1 MPGRSRARRGADM
14 ARSRD
19 AEPPE
24 PSARPDGDARR
35 VTRPVIWVT
44 HMKTTV
50 DLAPTLLRRAK
61 RLAAR
66 RGTTLKAVI
75 EDALARELDA
85 AEREG
90 ASPIRTHTFGGRG
103 LQPGLSWGDWDAIR
117 AAAYEGRG
125 G

>member
-1 MPGRSRARRGADM
+1 M
-14 ARSRD
+14 
-19 AEPPE
+19 
-24 PSARPDGDARR
+24 DG
-35 VTRPVIWVT
+35 VIWVT

-50 DLAPTLLRRAK
+50 DLAPVLLRRAK

-85 AEREG
+85 AEHEG

-103 LQPGLSWGDWDAIR
+103 LQPGLQWGDWDAIR